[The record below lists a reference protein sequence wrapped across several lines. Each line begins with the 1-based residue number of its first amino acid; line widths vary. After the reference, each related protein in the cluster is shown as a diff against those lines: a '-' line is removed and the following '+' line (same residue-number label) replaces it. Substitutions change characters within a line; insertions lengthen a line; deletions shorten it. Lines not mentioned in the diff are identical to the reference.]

1 MSQVFNTQDNKVQNP
16 ASIHSQLE
24 KLRTDLLTK
33 RQNSVEKGLVSD
45 INMIDTALGQVEKA
59 LEEVKLD
66 QKITNSQARLGQVRS
81 SEQTAEVEETAD
93 ADSGSGVLSD
103 WEVSQIQA
111 IRSVQGQTIAPGQV
125 FASLY
130 GREPSNI
137 SYMKD
142 NINGLFDLVALKS

>member
-93 ADSGSGVLSD
+93 ADSGVLSD
-103 WEVSQIQA
+103 WEVEQIQA

-142 NINGLFDLVALKS
+142 NINGLFDLVALKG

>member
-24 KLRTDLLTK
+24 KLRTDLLSK

-81 SEQTAEVEETAD
+81 SEQTAAVEETND
-93 ADSGSGVLSD
+93 AEAGVLSD

-125 FASLY
+125 FASLH

-142 NINGLFDLVALKS
+142 NINGLFDLVALKG